1 MQSTLQINVLLHAC
15 MFTPHV
21 HVFVHGFCQ
30 TPLQLADPTQL
41 QLVGV
46 GVDFQER

>member
-1 MQSTLQINVLLHAC
+1 MTKVGC
-15 MFTPHV
+15 
-21 HVFVHGFCQ
+21 CQ

-46 GVDFQER
+46 AVDFVFPSKEEGRREEEPTPSF